1 MSEDPKLFD
10 AGDYNL
16 FRYCHNDPIDNVDPM
31 GLQDTVATHS
41 PRETSD
47 LIAAIREGQKQMARL
62 QAYAH
67 AMEYPGHG
75 AIGIGTANFQIGQ
88 LQRAIGGM
96 ESRLASQIKGGIYGR
111 NGAISPKIERG
122 IIKVFGPM
130 SVLVPPQT
138 RANAPSLDTSYDSDE
153 ITGMAIAEGNQF
165 KSGQHAAG
173 LHAYPTDDRP
183 NGTIFVAS
191 DAARFLHN
199 HAFERTYVHELSN
212 LLSGRLT
219 GSELTF
225 SNRANRLDQDTG
237 MNVEEA
243 VFGSR

>member
-1 MSEDPKLFD
+1 MIPSFYEYRARAYHPQLGRFMSEDHKLAD
-10 AGDYNL
+10 TGDYNL

-31 GLQDTVATHS
+31 GLQDTVQTHS
-41 PRETSD
+41 PQETSH
-47 LIAAIREGQKQMARL
+47 LLGEIRDAQRQMAQL

-67 AMEYPGHG
+67 AMGFPGHG

-111 NGAISPKIERG
+111 NGAISPRMERG

-138 RANAPSLDTSYDSDE
+138 RANAPFLDASYDSDE

-165 KSGQHAAG
+165 KSEW
-173 LHAYPTDDRP
+173 
-183 NGTIFVAS
+183 IM
-191 DAARFLHN
+191 
-199 HAFERTYVHELSN
+199 
-212 LLSGRLT
+212 
-219 GSELTF
+219 GSYL
-225 SNRANRLDQDTG
+225 NI
-237 MNVEEA
+237 
-243 VFGSR
+243 